1 LWDEKLRSVSKYAA
15 STVLL
20 GTLACLIYTV
30 FSTSISSIGDTDLGL
45 VNLLPPVYYV
55 GLFLLG
61 CLWYIGLRY
70 KLYLPFSLGLTVAYL
85 YFVPAVVRVP
95 VWISNSYYP
104 FGESLII
111 NSKGH
116 LVANPV
122 AVFVS
127 YHEWPLFLYFSSA
140 ITTVTGIP
148 HDVLLKFFPI
158 FSVSMYGFFAF
169 LILRI
174 KLAVRYALAGA
185 AFLLG
190 SLFIRQQYFG
200 PQSISYIFFL
210 SILLIVSLLFLY
222 EDSNRRVFSAILIA
236 LFVVTTFTHPLTSF
250 MSMVAIFA
258 FYLADRFVIKRRSAI
273 FGRLLL
279 MTAIFWLVYNVT
291 AASSFFNTAIA
302 HFFELFS
309 GFNFSLSSEASR
321 VVTSVAQ
328 RVNFSASY
336 AIVGLCGI
344 IAAVSV
350 VNVIWQAKA
359 KSRNMDYD
367 IFNILLLILLA
378 LFAFFGQY
386 GEVEA
391 YQRAFLFALVPLSFL
406 CVRLLKKKPLLLAL
420 VLVVLIFLNIP
431 AQYGSDNFRLA
442 TSQQLSGTKFV
453 ADYTSSPIE
462 IAGRFSLYIR
472 YYDPFKNYTVVDT
485 ATLSSPFTRV
495 PNSTEVNEALS
506 GAEYVLLSDL
516 EHNYYVFYLGADPI
530 EQANF
535 DNFNQVYDN
544 EGFGLLMQTNSSGP

>member
-1 LWDEKLRSVSKYAA
+1 LKSPIKFAA
-15 STVLL
+15 IIAIL
-20 GTLACLIYTV
+20 GTLACLVYTV
-30 FSTSISSIGDTDLGL
+30 FSTSISWIGDADLGL

-70 KLYLPFSLGLTVAYL
+70 KFYLPLSLGLTVAYL

-111 NSKGH
+111 NSTGH
-116 LVANPV
+116 LVDNPV

-140 ITTVTGIP
+140 ITTITGIP

-158 FSVSMYGFFAF
+158 FSISMYGFFAF

-174 KLAVRYALAGA
+174 KLAVRYALVGA

-210 SILLIVSLLFLY
+210 CILLIVSLLFLY

-258 FYLADRFVIKRRSAI
+258 FYLADRFVTKRRSGI

-279 MTAIFWLVYNVT
+279 MTAIFWLIYNAT

-302 HFFELFS
+302 HFLGLFS
-309 GFNFSLSSEASR
+309 GFRGFGLSSEASR
-321 VVTSVAQ
+321 VVTSFAQ
-328 RVNFSASY
+328 RVNFTSSY

-344 IAAVSV
+344 IGVVSV
-350 VNVIWQAKA
+350 VNILWQAKA
-359 KSRNMDYD
+359 KRRNMDYD
-367 IFNILLLILLA
+367 IFNILLLVLLA

-391 YQRAFLFALVPLSFL
+391 YQRAFMFALVPLSFL
-406 CVRLLKKKPLLLAL
+406 CVRLLKKKPILLAV
-420 VLVVLIFLNIP
+420 VLVTLMFLNIP

-453 ADYTSSPIE
+453 ADYTSSPVE
-462 IAGRFSLYIR
+462 IAGRFS
-472 YYDPFKNYTVVDT
+472 F
-485 ATLSSPFTRV
+485 
-495 PNSTEVNEALS
+495 
-506 GAEYVLLSDL
+506 
-516 EHNYYVFYLGADPI
+516 
-530 EQANF
+530 
-535 DNFNQVYDN
+535 
-544 EGFGLLMQTNSSGP
+544 